1 MSDKKKR
8 GLDYTPQAFP
18 GARAP
23 DGPAPGLEESLA
35 DMGLLESA
43 KARDEHA
50 GKSASRVPERKKKG
64 GLDYTPQAFP
74 GARAPDGPAPD
85 LEQRLAELGVTE
97 HPASPAQSSIRS
109 AESRTAKPP
118 VSALHRESVLADAS
132 HRASAVPPSII
143 PKVAVPVPP
152 KPDERAGTPLT
163 PPAARTQSVPPPMA
177 TLPSPKPTNYVVPPQ
192 SYVSSLP
199 AVPVVQAQQQAVPP
213 TPPPPHTSAG
223 PSREPL
229 PKLPPVPKEAVPK
242 PLPFTIAAP
251 QIPTIAKETTSPPP
265 PVVTTARASQPSKE
279 PRSIGTQSRTAMRQ
293 AARLRRL
300 EDKDERVRLSL
311 RLMPTV
317 DAKLDE
323 LASLRAL
330 DRNTAIS
337 VAIVQDWMACFGTP
351 TKPPRS

>member
-35 DMGLLESA
+35 EMGLLESA
-43 KARDEHA
+43 QARDEHA

-85 LEQRLAELGVTE
+85 LEQRLAQLGVTE
-97 HPASPAQSSIRS
+97 HTASPTQSSIRS
-109 AESRTAKPP
+109 AESRTAQPP
-118 VSALHRESVLADAS
+118 VSALQRESVVADAS
-132 HRASAVPPSII
+132 HQAAAVPPSL
-143 PKVAVPVPP
+143 PKVAVPAPR
-152 KPDERAGTPLT
+152 KPDERAGTHPT
-163 PPAARTQSVPPPMA
+163 PTVARTESVPLPLA
-177 TLPSPKPTNYVVPPQ
+177 TIPSPKPTNYVVPPQ
-192 SYVSSLP
+192 SYVSSVP

-213 TPPPPHTSAG
+213 PPPPPHTSAG
-223 PSREPL
+223 PSRDPL

-242 PLPFTIAAP
+242 PLPFITTAP
-251 QIPTIAKETTSPPP
+251 QPPTIAKETIPPP
-265 PVVTTARASQPSKE
+265 PVVTTARATQPSKE
-279 PRSIGTQSRTAMRQ
+279 PKSVGTQSRSAMRQ
-293 AARLRRL
+293 AERLRRL

>member
-35 DMGLLESA
+35 EMGLLESA

-50 GKSASRVPERKKKG
+50 GRSPSRVPEREKKG

-85 LEQRLAELGVTE
+85 LEQRLAQLGVTE
-97 HPASPAQSSIRS
+97 HTPSPAQSSIRS
-109 AESRTAKPP
+109 AEPRT
-118 VSALHRESVLADAS
+118 VSLPASSLQLEPAVAEAS
-132 HRASAVPPSII
+132 HRAAAVPPSI
-143 PKVAVPVPP
+143 PKVDLPAPH

-177 TLPSPKPTNYVVPPQ
+177 TLPSPKPTNYVAPGQ

-199 AVPVVQAQQQAVPP
+199 AVPVVQERQQAAPS
-213 TPPPPHTSAG
+213 TPPPPHPSAG
-223 PSREPL
+223 ASREPV

-242 PLPFTIAAP
+242 PLPFITTAP
-251 QIPTIAKETTSPPP
+251 QPPTIAKETIPPPP

-279 PRSIGTQSRTAMRQ
+279 PRSVGTQSRTAMRQ

>member
-35 DMGLLESA
+35 EMGMLESA

-50 GKSASRVPERKKKG
+50 GKSPNRVPEGKKKG

-85 LEQRLAELGVTE
+85 LEQRLAQLGVTE
-97 HPASPAQSSIRS
+97 HTASPAQSSIRS
-109 AESRTAKPP
+109 AEPRTAPP
-118 VSALHRESVLADAS
+118 PGSALQREPAVAEAS
-132 HRASAVPPSII
+132 HRAAAVPPSI
-143 PKVAVPVPP
+143 PKAAVPVPP
-152 KPDERAGTPLT
+152 KPDERAGTSLT

-177 TLPSPKPTNYVVPPQ
+177 TLPSPKPTNYVAPPQ

-199 AVPVVQAQQQAVPP
+199 AVPVVQSQQQAVPP

-223 PSREPL
+223 ASREPVS
-229 PKLPPVPKEAVPK
+229 KLPPVPKEAVPK

-251 QIPTIAKETTSPPP
+251 QLPTIAKETIPPP
-265 PVVTTARASQPSKE
+265 PSPVVTTARATQPSKE
-279 PRSIGTQSRTAMRQ
+279 PKSVGTQSRSAMRQ
-293 AARLRRL
+293 AERLRRL